1 MFRNL
6 TELVSGSESL
16 LHTTFRKLPV
26 AAPVSGTW
34 LDLSMAA
41 GYPIPNYYASNPLES
56 RYMSYSRQ
64 KGVFH
69 GHGNYNDKRLFET
82 MVMGTVTQWANT
94 PIIMLD
100 YLMYYPFID
109 EGDDTDQFMDNVE
122 SLPRYVDGKGVQMMA
137 VSLGSRSGGQTFQI
151 TYTNQDGVAGRV
163 TPLIMGNNTSTVN
176 GSLMNTSGT
185 LTIQGST
192 PFLPLQGSDTGVR
205 SVQSVRMIS
214 GVDTGIFA
222 LVLVKPLATTCF
234 YDASTV
240 SYKNHVSDSGLVPP
254 KIENDAYIN
263 FLIMSNGS
271 FAGQTLSGYLNFIA
285 K

>member
-1 MFRNL
+1 MFNTISQL
-6 TELVSGSESL
+6 ATASESL
-16 LHTTFRKLPV
+16 LHTTFRKLPI
-26 AAPVSGTW
+26 AAPASGTW
-34 LDLSMAA
+34 FDLSMAA
-41 GYPIPNYYASNPLES
+41 GYPIPNYYASIPLES
-56 RYMSYSRQ
+56 KYMSYSRQ
-64 KGVFH
+64 KGIFH
-69 GHGNYNDKRLFET
+69 GHGNYNDKRLFES
-82 MVMGTVTQWANT
+82 MVMGTNTQWRNT
-94 PIIMLD
+94 PMIMLD

-109 EGDDTDQFMDNVE
+109 EGDSEVQFMDNVE
-122 SLPRYVDGKGVQMMA
+122 SLPRYVDGKGVRMMA
-137 VSLGSRSGGQTFQI
+137 VSLGSRSGGQTLQI
-151 TYTNQDGVAGRV
+151 TYTNQDGVSGRV
-163 TPLIMGNNTSTVN
+163 TPLIMGNNTSAVN

-185 LTIQGST
+185 LTIQGSS
-192 PFLPLQGSDTGVR
+192 PFLPLQDGDTGVR

-263 FLIMSNGS
+263 FIIVSNGVFS
-271 FAGQTLSGYLNFIA
+271 GQTLSGYLNFIA

>member
-26 AAPVSGTW
+26 AAPASGTW

-41 GYPIPNYYASNPLES
+41 GYPIPNYYASTPLES
-56 RYMSYSRQ
+56 KYMSYSRQ
-64 KGVFH
+64 KGIFH
-69 GHGNYNDKRLFET
+69 GHGNYNDKRLFES
-82 MVMGTVTQWANT
+82 MVMGTNTQWLNT
-94 PIIMLD
+94 PMIMLD

-109 EGDDTDQFMDNVE
+109 EGYSGVQFMDNVE

-137 VSLGSRSGGQTFQI
+137 VSLGSRSGGQTLQI
-151 TYTNQDGVAGRV
+151 TYTNQDGVSGRV
-163 TPLIMGNNTSTVN
+163 TPLIMCNNTSAVT

-185 LTIQGST
+185 LAIQGSS
-192 PFLPLQGSDTGVR
+192 PFLPLQGGDTGVR
-205 SVQSVRMIS
+205 SVQSVCMIS

-263 FLIMSNGS
+263 FIIVSNGVFS
-271 FAGQTLSGYLNFIA
+271 GQALSGYLNFIA

>member
-26 AAPVSGTW
+26 AAPASGTW
-34 LDLSMAA
+34 FDLSMAA
-41 GYPIPNYYASNPLES
+41 GYPIPNHYASNPLES

-82 MVMGTVTQWANT
+82 MIMGTATQWART

-109 EGDDTDQFMDNVE
+109 EGDDQVQFMDNVE
-122 SLPRYVDGKGVQMMA
+122 SLPRYVDGNGVKMMA
-137 VSLGSRSGGQTFQI
+137 VSLGPRSGGQTFQI
-151 TYTNQDGVAGRV
+151 TYTNQDGVAGRI
-163 TPLIMGNNTSTVN
+163 TPPIMGNNTSTVN

-192 PFLPLQGSDTGVR
+192 PFLPLQGGDTGVR

-263 FLIMSNGS
+263 FLIVSNGAFS
-271 FAGQTLSGYLNFIA
+271 GQTLSGYLNFIA